1 MRSEKLVLAVVVL
14 AVGVAVALYLGGMSM
29 KPDSSTSA
37 EAAEKPA
44 PTAKETSSTSDK
56 PAETPAG
63 MAKATFA
70 GGCFWCTEAVFLQL
84 KGVQSVVS
92 GYTGGSVKNPTYEQ
106 VYSGRTGHA
115 EAIQITYDPAEI
127 GYEDLLEV
135 FWQTHDPTTLN
146 RQGNDEGTQYRSA
159 IFYHTDEQKQI
170 AERSKKKLDESGKLA
185 SRIVTEIV
193 PATVFYPAEDYH
205 QNYFENNP
213 RNGYCQLVIPRKLEK
228 LKKGFADK
236 LKGAAKK

>member
-1 MRSEKLVLAVVVL
+1 
-14 AVGVAVALYLGGMSM
+14 M
-29 KPDSSTSA
+29 KPDSSTPA
-37 EAAEKPA
+37 EAAETPA
-44 PTAKETSSTSDK
+44 QRASSTPVK

-63 MAKATFA
+63 MATATFA

-92 GYTGGSVKNPTYEQ
+92 GYTGGTVKNPTYRQ
-106 VYSGRTGHA
+106 ICNGDTGHA
-115 EAIQITYDPAEI
+115 EAIQITFNPAEI
-127 GYEDLLEV
+127 GYEDLLDV

-159 IFYHTDEQKQI
+159 IFYHSDEQKRI

-213 RNGYCQLVIPRKLEK
+213 RNGYCQLVIPPKLAK

-236 LKGAAKK
+236 LKGAATK

>member
-1 MRSEKLVLAVVVL
+1 MKSEKLLLAVVVL
-14 AVGVAVALYLGGMSM
+14 GVGVAVAFYLGGMSM
-29 KPDSSTSA
+29 KPDSSTPA
-37 EAAEKPA
+37 EAAETPAQTASSSPAKP
-44 PTAKETSSTSDK
+44 D
-56 PAETPAG
+56 ETPPG

-84 KGVQSVVS
+84 RGVESVVS
-92 GYTGGSVKNPTYEQ
+92 GYTGGTVKNPTYRQ
-106 VYSGRTGHA
+106 VCNGDTGHA
-115 EAIQITYDPAEI
+115 EAIQITYNPAEI
-127 GYEDLLEV
+127 GYEDLLDV

-205 QNYFENNP
+205 QNYFENNS
-213 RNGYCQLVIPRKLEK
+213 RNGYCQLVIPPKLAK